1 MKYCQKCGKEIM
13 DEAVICVHCGCQ
25 VPGASR
31 KIVATDDAP
40 DLVSAILGGIIP
52 LLGLIMYCVYRDT
65 RPQKA
70 LSFIKGA
77 GIGFAINLVLVLFM
91 L

>member
-13 DEAVICVHCGCQ
+13 DEAVICIHCGCA
-25 VPGASR
+25 VPGANA
-31 KIVATDDAP
+31 KTIAPDDAP
-40 DLVSAILGGIIP
+40 DLVSAILGGLIP
-52 LLGLIMYCVYRDT
+52 ILGLIMYCIYKDT

-70 LSFIKGA
+70 TSFIKGA
-77 GIGFAINLVLVLFM
+77 GIGFAIGLVCVSMM